1 MQTLEQNQVN
11 QDAVDLV
18 KYGYGDMH
26 GLKTRSLD
34 FRTESFRNYE
44 TFAAALAMVPRC
56 NNFDGAA
63 VAKRFKSL
71 WPELMSVKFGREG
84 SPVLYVQVP
93 YWSNQV
99 YAKTMCVEPVKL
111 TDQERANLA
120 ALVQS
125 AGNALEADENSYD
138 DKSGTVRLWWD

>member
-1 MQTLEQNQVN
+1 MQTMTENQVN
-11 QDAVDLV
+11 QDAVDFV
-18 KYGYGDMH
+18 KYGYGDSH

-34 FRTESFRNYE
+34 FRTETFANYE
-44 TFAAALAMVPRC
+44 TFAAALAMVPGY
-56 NNFDGAA
+56 NNFDGPA

-99 YAKTMCVEPVKL
+99 YAKTMCVAPVML

-138 DKSGTVRLWWD
+138 AQAGTVRLWWD